1 MSVAPMVLLYPKIF
15 ITPKLRPGMHSLNM
29 SSDSATFVSTIKTM
43 IAKNKMNFVPLLEK
57 VAVYP
62 KPRNSMECD
71 ANYNRL
77 VELCGGDEALAR
89 LLMT

>member
-1 MSVAPMVLLYPKIF
+1 
-15 ITPKLRPGMHSLNM
+15 M
-29 SSDSATFVSTIKTM
+29 SSESEIFVSTVKTM

-62 KPRNSMECD
+62 NPRNQKECD

-77 VELCGGDEALAR
+77 VELCGGDEALVR
-89 LLMT
+89 LLMV